1 MSKTLEKLKKGLNGE
16 LNMSQ
21 GMEEVQE
28 ALTINQVP
36 GRNFL
41 HTASWEA
48 IAWPSKRPLKVRPV
62 IFIFFFFFFFSRRVV
77 VFFADFFFSFFLLS
91 FFSLFLFSLFLFLQR
106 DGSWTP

>member
-1 MSKTLEKLKKGLNGE
+1 
-16 LNMSQ
+16 MSQ

-48 IAWPSKRPLKVRPV
+48 IAWPSKRPLKV
-62 IFIFFFFFFFSRRVV
+62 IHLYYFFFIFFFLITLY
-77 VFFADFFFSFFLLS
+77 LLN
-91 FFSLFLFSLFLFLQR
+91 FKMCLLTFY
-106 DGSWTP
+106 

>member
-1 MSKTLEKLKKGLNGE
+1 MSKTLEELKKGLNGE

-62 IFIFFFFFFFSRRVV
+62 IFIFFFFSRRVV
-77 VFFADFFFSFFLLS
+77 VFFC
-91 FFSLFLFSLFLFLQR
+91 
-106 DGSWTP
+106 